1 MSRFAAGLAAGIALG
16 ALAIWLAPDPNG
28 GRASS
33 PPGAAAGPQVDVEGD
48 VEVSLLRAEVEE
60 LRSKLEALERG
71 GAWDEAGV
79 PDESAEEEA
88 ARAAAGLP
96 TADELRALCKAPAK
110 PWFDEEELLAFG
122 ISEREVERI
131 RLRWEQYVMDK
142 LRASAALEGKGHK
155 ERQRNRMALA
165 ALAQDVR
172 EDLGDGSYDAMLY
185 ASGANNRVVI
195 ADILSTSPAAEAGL
209 QKGDEVLRYDG
220 QRIFNPLVLQKLV
233 KGAPQGEIV
242 RIEILRDGIPM
253 IYYVPLGP
261 LGIQLAPKNKPP
273 NLD

>member
-48 VEVSLLRAEVEE
+48 VEVALLRAEVEE

-96 TADELRALCKAPAK
+96 TADELRALRKAPAK

-142 LRASAALEGKGHK
+142 LRASADVEGKGHK
-155 ERQRNRMALA
+155 EMQRNRMALA
-165 ALAQDVR
+165 ALAQGVR
-172 EDLGDGSYDAMLY
+172 EDLGDDSYDAMLY

-209 QKGDEVLRYDG
+209 QQGDQVLRYDG

-233 KGAPQGEIV
+233 KAPPQGETV
-242 RIEILRDGIPM
+242 RMEVLHDGEPVIH
-253 IYYVPLGP
+253 YVPRGP
-261 LGIQLAPKNKPP
+261 LGIQLDPMNKPP
-273 NLD
+273 YLD